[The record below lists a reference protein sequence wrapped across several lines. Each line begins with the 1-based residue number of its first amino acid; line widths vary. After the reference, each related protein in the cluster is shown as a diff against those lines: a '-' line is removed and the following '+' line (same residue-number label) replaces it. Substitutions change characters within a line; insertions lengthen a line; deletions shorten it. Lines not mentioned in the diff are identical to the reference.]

1 MLGHQAD
8 RPWQDALV
16 ARHLVGDGWRD
27 LVERAVGH
35 IADVIAAAPS
45 ARLTTGRG
53 QREQATLWMHWSGTG
68 LTKAAENGIA
78 DAVALAEGRSACKCE
93 TCGNA
98 GRLYRVGRQL

>member
-35 IADVIAAAPS
+35 IA
-45 ARLTTGRG
+45 T
-53 QREQATLWMHWSGTG
+53 
-68 LTKAAENGIA
+68 
-78 DAVALAEGRSACKCE
+78 
-93 TCGNA
+93 
-98 GRLYRVGRQL
+98 